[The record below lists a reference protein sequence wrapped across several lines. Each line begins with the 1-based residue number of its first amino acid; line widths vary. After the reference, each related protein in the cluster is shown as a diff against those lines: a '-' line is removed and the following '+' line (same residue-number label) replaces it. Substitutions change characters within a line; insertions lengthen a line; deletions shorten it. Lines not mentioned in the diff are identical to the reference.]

1 MTNRSRYSFKKLAIL
16 LLILCLIT
24 VLPLVQAAPARS
36 IPVNGRYSTLAI
48 GVRIQQEPRWAHDV
62 VLDAMLVWNQA
73 QEWYAYDR
81 NLHDGPIYQLFE
93 SSIGNVTVC
102 FRVPTS
108 YSGFAMGWTEYKFAS
123 FSKTSIISAQVF
135 LGEKIFSGAQ
145 ENNSTARQY
154 AFRLALHELGRVL
167 GLGSI
172 IDGRD
177 IMDPRDPSHLTTQQS
192 LISTL
197 DLYALHTLAS
207 GGNVPA
213 FIHLPGSVTYRLI
226 DAREFLPGE
235 SRSIS
240 RP

>member
-1 MTNRSRYSFKKLAIL
+1 MTNRSRYSFEKLAIL

-24 VLPLVQAAPARS
+24 VLPIVQAASERS

-73 QEWYAYDR
+73 QEWYAYDQ
-81 NLHDGPIYQLFE
+81 NFHDGPIFQLFE

-102 FRVPTS
+102 FRIPTS
-108 YSGFAMGWTEYKFAS
+108 YSRFAMGWTEYKFAS
-123 FSKTSIISAQVF
+123 SSKTSIISAQVF
-135 LGEKIFSGAQ
+135 LAEKIFSAAQ

-172 IDGRD
+172 IDGKD
-177 IMDPRDPSHLTTQQS
+177 IMDPRDPSHLMTQQS

-197 DLYALHTLAS
+197 DLHAIHALAS
-207 GGNVPA
+207 GDDIHH
-213 FIHLPGSVTYRLI
+213 FIFLPSSVTYRLI
-226 DAREFLPGE
+226 DARNFLSSE
-235 SRSIS
+235 TSSIS
-240 RP
+240 KR